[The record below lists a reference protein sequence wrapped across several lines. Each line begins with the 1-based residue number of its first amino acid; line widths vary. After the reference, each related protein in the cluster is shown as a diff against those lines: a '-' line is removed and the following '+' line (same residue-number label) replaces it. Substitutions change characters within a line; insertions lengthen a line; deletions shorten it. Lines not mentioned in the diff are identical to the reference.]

1 MRIGCNAL
9 WMPRAPKEIFIH
21 VYKCKLPS
29 SVAICLVDNV
39 CKFMDAD
46 DIFFGLSVA
55 TSVELKYSLF
65 STIEFNIPS
74 YM

>member
-1 MRIGCNAL
+1 MY
-9 WMPRAPKEIFIH
+9 
-21 VYKCKLPS
+21 YKCKLPS